1 MKNKQG
7 FSSVAL
13 IIIAVL
19 VLGGGY
25 WAWQKENN
33 KIPHPITNTDEQ
45 VDTVNN
51 INIEPPVPSTPSVD
65 MANWK
70 TYRNDKYGFEFK
82 YPSSWEQCWYAGNDV
97 GFYPKHLLCLEEPR
111 SGNYD
116 SVFGPNRLELAL
128 VNAEF
133 KNISNID
140 QLKAY
145 LETVSVGSDFPKIK
159 SRIGGASF
167 LTTKGCDA
175 GCTYNHF
182 VFLKEGVLLNVL
194 YGENSEGNFRNQI
207 LSTFRFTK

>member
-1 MKNKQG
+1 MQKNQG
-7 FSSVAL
+7 FSAIAL
-13 IIIAVL
+13 VIIFAVL
-19 VLGGGY
+19 AIGGY
-25 WAWQKENN
+25 VVWKKQAVA
-33 KIPHPITNTDEQ
+33 PSPAPADTN
-45 VDTVNN
+45 
-51 INIEPPVPSTPSVD
+51 IPSTPSVD
-65 MANWK
+65 MTDWK
-70 TYRNDKYGFEFK
+70 TYRNDEYGFELK

-116 SVFGPNRLELAL
+116 SVFGPSRLELAL

-159 SRIGGASF
+159 SWIGGASF